1 VAHSRREY
9 VHCLRSNGKIPL
21 ECGNLNKMDKHYAPT
36 HHETGHILLRVRIC
50 ESISKEK
57 GRVPKDAG
65 QIVANSADYPDYGIQ
80 LILRIVEIFKSF
92 NIAHC

>member
-1 VAHSRREY
+1 M
-9 VHCLRSNGKIPL
+9 RSNGIFPL

-36 HHETGHILLRVRIC
+36 HHEPGHILLRVRIY

-65 QIVANSADYPDYGIQ
+65 QTVANGADYPDYGIH
-80 LILRIVEIFKSF
+80 LILRIVENSRSF
-92 NIAHC
+92 NIAYC